1 MLKENTRLGCYL
13 VVCSWTFLIF
23 GEYAN
28 SATITISVIP
38 LLLYFVGRLELDFN
52 LDSNISAEMPH
63 TPAPCSSR
71 STRTRRRV
79 RHEEGSSDEDSS
91 PTSVVPNS
99 VGPMSARS
107 QRASKTA
114 ALTKMTTA
122 SRAPTIDEDDEEE
135 ESSGVTSDE
144 GSDGSD

>member
-1 MLKENTRLGCYL
+1 MDFPC
-13 VVCSWTFLIF
+13 F

-28 SATITISVIP
+28 SSTITISVIP

-71 STRTRRRV
+71 PTRTRRRV
-79 RHEEGSSDEDSS
+79 RHEEGSSDEDSSPS

-144 GSDGSD
+144 GSDDSD